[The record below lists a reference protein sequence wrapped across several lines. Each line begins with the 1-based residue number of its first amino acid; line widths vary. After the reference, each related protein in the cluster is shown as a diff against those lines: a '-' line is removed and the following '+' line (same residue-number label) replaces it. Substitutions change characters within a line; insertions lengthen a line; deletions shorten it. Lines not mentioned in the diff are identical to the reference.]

1 MEPLLSNSP
10 LEAVLAECKAL
21 CLVFSVQRSRKVST
35 KFPGESFGLWRR
47 AELEQRGACGQCVPC
62 FHGEMQ
68 DLYVS

>member
-10 LEAVLAECKAL
+10 LEAVLADCKAL

-35 KFPGESFGLWRR
+35 RFPGESFGLWRR
-47 AELEQRGACGQCVPC
+47 AELEQRRVRGQCVPC